1 MVLRSWPHLYQK
13 AQCAQNRPLVG
24 KLLFLAGA
32 IMLYIELICSE
43 SKDVE
48 KLFMKYYHVGILL
61 QSVGVVI
68 CANAL
73 ENTKFYKKVW
83 SCQLFSRDIHDAFD
97 DSGMIIEIWHMAS
110 DPLREDIRIIHKE
123 CGLLTNAG

>member
-1 MVLRSWPHLYQK
+1 
-13 AQCAQNRPLVG
+13 
-24 KLLFLAGA
+24 
-32 IMLYIELICSE
+32 MLYIELICSE
-43 SKDVE
+43 SKDVA

-123 CGLLTNAG
+123 CSLLTNAG